1 MYMKDK
7 QTAENKT
14 HYWKRSPI
22 TGRKYDYFDSDT
34 IRIINFE
41 QSFAYINAGVVPLD
55 IVMST
60 DRKNPN
66 KKIVLFIFSRSETE
80 ELYQLWCDGKLEK
93 APVIED

>member
-1 MYMKDK
+1 MD
-7 QTAENKT
+7 NILNSIDDNHT